1 MNVSSDDIP
10 EDVNNRVPLEF
21 NRVPDGKRMF
31 GVDETFFLNVI
42 DIVEKEEYVCVHV
55 VMDGCLFLNQSSFDF

>member
-42 DIVEKEEYVCVHV
+42 DIGEKEKYVCVC
-55 VMDGCLFLNQSSFDF
+55 ML

>member
-10 EDVNNRVPLEF
+10 DDVNNRVPLEF

-31 GVDETFFLNVI
+31 GVDETFFLN
-42 DIVEKEEYVCVHV
+42 
-55 VMDGCLFLNQSSFDF
+55 QSSLDF